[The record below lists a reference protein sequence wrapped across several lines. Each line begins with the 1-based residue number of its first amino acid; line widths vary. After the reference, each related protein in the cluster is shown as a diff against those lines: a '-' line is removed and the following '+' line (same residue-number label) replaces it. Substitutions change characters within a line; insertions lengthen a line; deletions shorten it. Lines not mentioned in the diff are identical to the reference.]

1 MVRDRVFRLT
11 PAGVT
16 TGSVS
21 NFATRLEATAR
32 ARSTATALVWDGG
45 ELTYDELDA
54 RAAGLARALAAR
66 GGRPGDR
73 MAVVIGNRWQLAVA
87 LVGALKAG
95 LTVAPLD
102 PLLKPEE
109 RAEILADLKP
119 VLVLDDVEAERAEWT
134 TRDGGDAP
142 ALVLYTS
149 GSTGRPK
156 GALLSHAAVEFAQRS
171 WAGPVMALTADDVVL
186 AALPLSHSFGLN
198 GALLAPLL
206 AGATVRLVERFTA
219 DGVAAL
225 LTRERIT
232 VLPAVA
238 TMFRRLL
245 DVPAFAG
252 GRALR
257 LAVSGAAPCPWD
269 LAQEWRERTGVRIVR
284 GYGMTE
290 LFRPLSYRADDT
302 TDLPDAVGRAV
313 PGVEARVVDESGAP
327 LAAGE
332 VGELMIR
339 SPAAMDG
346 YLGAPEESQAVLAD
360 GWFRTG
366 DLASIDSDGWVRI
379 AGRKRERI
387 LRGGHSVFPPEVE
400 AVLLSHPDVAEAAV
414 VGIPHSELGEE
425 IAGFVVM
432 RPESR
437 AGADELIAF
446 CKERLA
452 GYKYPRRIR
461 LLATLPRSATGKI
474 LKTKLDAELP

>member
-1 MVRDRVFRLT
+1 M
-11 PAGVT
+11 
-16 TGSVS
+16 
-21 NFATRLEATAR
+21 NFAALLEATTR
-32 ARSTATALVWDGG
+32 AQPERTALRWDGG
-45 ELTYDELDA
+45 ALTYGELDA
-54 RAAGLARALAAR
+54 RAGGFARALAAR
-66 GGRPGDR
+66 GLRAGDR
-73 MAVVIGNRWQLAVA
+73 LAVVIPNRWQLVVA
-87 LVGALKAG
+87 IFGGLKTR

-119 VLVLDDVEAERAEWT
+119 ALVVEDVGVERAAWT
-134 TRDGGDAP
+134 TDTAAAAP

-156 GALLSHAAVEFAQRS
+156 GALLSHAAVDFAERS

-206 AGATVRLVERFTA
+206 AGATVRLVERFTP
-219 DGVAAL
+219 DGVAEL
-225 LTRERIT
+225 LRREPIS

-245 DVPAFAG
+245 ELPDFSG

-257 LAVSGAAPCPWD
+257 LAVSGAAPCPWE
-269 LAQEWRERTGVRIVR
+269 LAREWRSRTGVRIVR

-290 LFRPLSYRADDT
+290 LFRPLSYLADDP

-313 PGVEARVVDESGAP
+313 PGVQARVVDDDGRA

-332 VGELMIR
+332 VGELQIR
-339 SPAAMDG
+339 TPAAMES
-346 YLGAPEESQAVLAD
+346 YLGAPEETRAVLAD

-366 DLASIDSDGWVRI
+366 DLATIDADGWVRI
-379 AGRKRERI
+379 TGRKRERI

-400 AVLLSHPDVAEAAV
+400 ATLLAHPDVAEAAV
-414 VGIPHSELGEE
+414 VGVPHSELGEE
-425 IAGFVVM
+425 VAAFVVL
-432 RPESR
+432 RDGAR
-437 AGADELIAF
+437 AAPVELIAH
-446 CKERLA
+446 CRARLA
-452 GYKYPRRIR
+452 GYKYPRRVT
-461 LLATLPRSATGKI
+461 LLAALPRSATGKV
-474 LKTKLDAELP
+474 LKAKLAAQA